1 MNNTPKV
8 LIIGLDCAPPKL
20 IFDQYLPDL
29 PNIRSLIERG
39 IYGKLC
45 STIPA
50 ITCPAWMSMMT
61 SKNPGKLGFYGFR
74 NRADYSYDNMTIANS
89 RLVKENTV
97 WDILSQAGKTSI
109 LVGVPQTYPPKPLR
123 GYMITSFL
131 TPSTDSQ
138 YTYPP
143 SLKYEIERVV
153 DGYMLDVEGFRT
165 EDKSSL
171 LEQIYEMTEKRF
183 TVARHLMQNKEW
195 DFFMLVE
202 MGPDRIHH
210 GFWKYCDPEHRK
222 YEPGS
227 QYEHAIKDYYIY
239 LDEEIG
245 EMLKLIDDNTA
256 VIVVSDHGA
265 KRMDGGI
272 CVNEWL
278 IKEGYLHLKE
288 YPQQMVSLSDV
299 EIDWS
304 RTQAWGAGG
313 YYARIFMNVKK
324 REPNGI
330 VKRRRYEKVRD
341 EISRKLEALGD
352 ENGKPIGTKVFKPQ
366 EIYPIVN
373 GIPPDLIVYFGNLF
387 WRSVGSVGLNTIHTF
402 ENDTGPDDANHDQY
416 GIFVLAAPEMPDSA
430 CSLPWQTPG
439 QRDGLH
445 LMDVAPTVLKL
456 LGVDVPGD
464 MEGEVVE

>member
-1 MNNTPKV
+1 MSKQKV
-8 LIIGLDCAPPKL
+8 LIIGLDCAPPEL
-20 IFDQYLPDL
+20 IFDQYIPDL
-29 PNIRSLIERG
+29 PNIRNLIERG

-74 NRADYSYDNMTIANS
+74 NRVDYSYDNLAIANS
-89 RLVKENTV
+89 RSVKEDTI
-97 WDILSQAGKTSI
+97 WDILSRAGKTSI
-109 LVGVPQTYPPKPLR
+109 LVGVPQTYPPKPLH

-143 SLKYEIERVV
+143 SLKYEIKRIV

-171 LEQIYEMTEKRF
+171 LKQIYEMTEKRF
-183 TVARHLMQNKEW
+183 TVAKHLMRNKEW

-210 GFWKYCDPEHRK
+210 GFWKYCDPTHRK

-239 LDEEIG
+239 LDQKIG
-245 EMLKLIDDNTA
+245 ELLELIDDDTA
-256 VIVVSDHGA
+256 VMVVSDHGA

-278 IKEGYLHLKE
+278 IKEGYLRLKE
-288 YPQQMVSLSDV
+288 YPQQMVSFSDV

-304 RTQAWGAGG
+304 RTQAWGEGG
-313 YYARIFMNVKK
+313 YYARIFMNVNG
-324 REPNGI
+324 REPKGVIKLQN
-330 VKRRRYEKVRD
+330 YEKVRD
-341 EISRKLEALGD
+341 EIAQKLEALGD
-352 ENGKPIGTKVFKPQ
+352 ENDRPIGTKVFKPQ

-373 GIPPDLIVYFGNLF
+373 GVAPDLIVYFGNLF
-387 WRSVGSVGLNTIHTF
+387 WRSVGSVGLKSIHTF

-416 GIFVLAAPEMPDSA
+416 GIFIMAI
-430 CSLPWQTPG
+430 PG
-439 QRDGLH
+439 QAQTFLSAPREGLH
-445 LMDVAPTVLKL
+445 LMDIAPTVLKL
-456 LGVDVPGD
+456 LDVDVPED
-464 MEGEVVE
+464 MEGKVVE